1 MSIVFDENIM
11 GIWYCQLADD
21 FDIMWALQRDPEGG
35 YKALGRTRKY
45 HSSDDPWDD
54 KDTKRWFEGKIKADT
69 DALAVERS
77 RAHMIELTG
86 GFTMTFEPDR
96 VPMLFELVRGE
107 ASVEDF
113 AKKLQ
118 AMPWAHSMEA
128 TTH

>member
-1 MSIVFDENIM
+1 MSIVFDDNLM

-45 HSSDDPWDD
+45 HSPDDAWDD

-77 RAHMIELTG
+77 RAHMIELTA
-86 GFTMTFEPDR
+86 GFTMNFEPDR
-96 VPMLFELVRGE
+96 VPMLFELVRGT

-118 AMPWAHSMEA
+118 AMPWAHSMQA

>member
-1 MSIVFDENIM
+1 MSIVFDDKLM

-45 HSSDDPWDD
+45 HTPDDPWDD
-54 KDTKRWFEGKIKADT
+54 KDTKRWFEGKIKADS

-86 GFTMTFEPDR
+86 SFTITFEPDR
-96 VPMLFELVRGE
+96 VPMLYELVRGE